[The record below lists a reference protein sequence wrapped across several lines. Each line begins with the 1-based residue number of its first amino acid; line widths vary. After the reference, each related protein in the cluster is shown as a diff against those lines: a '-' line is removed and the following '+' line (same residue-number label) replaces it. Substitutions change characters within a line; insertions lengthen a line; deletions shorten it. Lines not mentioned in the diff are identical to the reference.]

1 MRVPNITNGRIAGVL
16 MLAFLGGAW
25 TAVFAGSPAEPA
37 PVEILATATFDEA
50 TPVETVAVSAVS
62 DVGVVADGESAEPAT
77 AVAAD
82 PTGKRVVV
90 SIDKRWLWLVEGRD
104 TLMSVPVA
112 VGMNSGFE
120 YAGRKYYFET
130 PRGKRRV
137 RAKAENPVWTVPEW
151 HYYERA
157 KRLGLEVVKLEMDS
171 RIELEDGSELR
182 IEGDQVGRVNQF
194 GNFWPITPGN
204 EIVFDGKV
212 FIPPME
218 TAQRKVPDALGP
230 YKLDMGDG
238 YLIHGTHIHN
248 EDSVGEAVSH
258 GCVRMRNED
267 LEQLYRIV
275 NTGTTVHIY

>member
-1 MRVPNITNGRIAGVL
+1 MRVPNITNGKIAGVL
-16 MLAFLGGAW
+16 MLAFIGGAW
-25 TAVFAGSPAEPA
+25 TAIFAGSPAEPA
-37 PVEILATATFDEA
+37 PVEILASATFDEA
-50 TPVETVAVSAVS
+50 LRVETVAVSPVS
-62 DVGVVADGESAEPAT
+62 DVGTAGSAESVPEVAE
-77 AVAAD
+77 VAAD

-120 YAGRKYYFET
+120 YGGRKYYFET

-151 HYYERA
+151 HYYERG

-171 RIELEDGSELR
+171 HIELEDGSELR

-267 LEQLYRIV
+267 LEQLYQIV